1 MLFTVTYR
9 GRDGALHDE
18 VFDAADRAGCIA
30 ECRKRGISPTK
41 IVEGGSGKSAAS
53 PKGRVGTGDSKR
65 TTARW
70 VAVAVLLV
78 AVAGGAWWWFG
89 GRRATALPAE
99 KPAKP
104 KVEKPKAEKPPKA
117 ARRSVRPATPAPAAT
132 NAPEAVVGADSAKPT
147 KDEVVWRQ
155 VTTNSNGVVTE
166 KYRTAD
172 GKSHRVIRH
181 PKRVFDNASDQL
193 IAMAIS
199 ASKNG
204 GSMPPLPLTD
214 ATEKDFLDSLMHP
227 IEIADDDPPDVK
239 ELKRDVAAV
248 REQLID
254 MVKGGMTV
262 RQALIEHQKA
272 VNDNAEFR
280 GEALKALSDFR
291 KEGDKESAE
300 EFRKRVNE
308 EFEKRGMAPVETRRK
323 KQ

>member
-1 MLFTVTYR
+1 
-9 GRDGALHDE
+9 
-18 VFDAADRAGCIA
+18 
-30 ECRKRGISPTK
+30 
-41 IVEGGSGKSAAS
+41 
-53 PKGRVGTGDSKR
+53 
-65 TTARW
+65 
-70 VAVAVLLV
+70 
-78 AVAGGAWWWFG
+78 
-89 GRRATALPAE
+89 
-99 KPAKP
+99 
-104 KVEKPKAEKPPKA
+104 
-117 ARRSVRPATPAPAAT
+117 
-132 NAPEAVVGADSAKPT
+132 
-147 KDEVVWRQ
+147 
-155 VTTNSNGVVTE
+155 
-166 KYRTAD
+166 
-172 GKSHRVIRH
+172 
-181 PKRVFDNASDQL
+181 
-193 IAMAIS
+193 
-199 ASKNG
+199 
-204 GSMPPLPLTD
+204 MPPLPLTD

-300 EFRKRVNE
+300 EFRRRVNE